1 MSFSSINPIPLFP
14 SSDSLKNTNGQIIEI
29 FNNFNYRYNID
40 FNIDDVKI
48 IKYVTSVVSQR
59 AAKLVSCCLS
69 VILERL
75 LGHGGRSS
83 PVNGEEPIGI
93 AVDGSLYKHHPR
105 LKNWIEHFT
114 DLLTIRPL
122 NRGGVHG
129 NGTANGKVNGGVH
142 GKYLTVEDISIP
154 DPATGHGHQTD
165 FFLTLAEDGSG
176 KGAAMSAAIAK
187 RLRDAILIQG

>member
-1 MSFSSINPIPLFP
+1 M
-14 SSDSLKNTNGQIIEI
+14 EI
-29 FNNFNYRYNID
+29 FSNFNYRYNID
-40 FNIDDVKI
+40 YNMDDIKI

-69 VILERL
+69 VLLERL

-83 PVNGEEPIGI
+83 PVNGEEPVGI

-105 LKNWIEHFT
+105 LKNWIEHYT
-114 DLLTIRPL
+114 DLLVVRPPK
-122 NRGGVHG
+122 NGTVNG
-129 NGTANGKVNGGVH
+129 NGLTATNGNH
-142 GKYLTVEDISIP
+142 LTVDRNGQPE
-154 DPATGHGHQTD
+154 AHVNQMD

-187 RLRDAILIQG
+187 RLLENSHH

>member
-1 MSFSSINPIPLFP
+1 M
-14 SSDSLKNTNGQIIEI
+14 
-29 FNNFNYRYNID
+29 
-40 FNIDDVKI
+40 
-48 IKYVTSVVSQR
+48 
-59 AAKLVSCCLS
+59 
-69 VILERL
+69 
-75 LGHGGRSS
+75 
-83 PVNGEEPIGI
+83 NGEEPIGI

-122 NRGGVHG
+122 NRGANEIGNGNGHG
-129 NGTANGKVNGGVH
+129 NGHGNGNVNGGVH
-142 GKYLTVEDISIP
+142 GKYLTVDDISCP
-154 DPATGHGHQTD
+154 DNTTGHGHQTD